1 VTGRILYVG
10 IPGNDAGALGQE
22 KGAANPAKLFICS
35 ARERGEGG
43 SRCCGGADNKKT
55 AIIVKGWIRL
65 YCILNLNLK
74 GLRHEMDIFLKAYN
88 NK

>member
-1 VTGRILYVG
+1 VTGRVLYVG

-43 SRCCGGADNKKT
+43 SRGVAAGRQQKDCNHCQRLDKT
-55 AIIVKGWIRL
+55 LL
-65 YCILNLNLK
+65 YT
-74 GLRHEMDIFLKAYN
+74 
-88 NK
+88 